1 MNIEGLLNLG
11 ASVIRDNSDDAT
23 TSLDPDQLSSA
34 LGSLFG
40 GKEGK
45 LDFG

>member
-1 MNIEGLLNLG
+1 MNIEELLNLG

-34 LGSLFG
+34 LGSLFWW
-40 GKEGK
+40 KRRK
-45 LDFG
+45 T